1 MGVDFWVVK
10 HFGFFFFFPL
20 DVYVSIMLVFF
31 FFFGG
36 IVAVRRLE
44 IVFWVLCLQIN
55 FGIFRKKKKTKQNK
69 KQILR
74 F

>member
-1 MGVDFWVVK
+1 MFCV
-10 HFGFFFFFPL
+10 
-20 DVYVSIMLVFF
+20 VFF
-31 FFFGG
+31 FFCG
-36 IVAVRRLE
+36 IVVVRRLE

-55 FGIFRKKKKTKQNK
+55 FGIFGKKKKQNKTKKQQQQQK